1 MVRLYSNV
9 QYFEPYVP
17 CHIAG
22 NISLLTSALHG
33 CPSINTS
40 SVYVHVC
47 EWRIKQ
53 FNGWE

>member
-47 EWRIKQ
+47 E
-53 FNGWE
+53 